1 LPMVVGM
8 MTAGIG
14 VGQFTSRTGK
24 IRIFPIIGSALAGAS
39 MIALSRV
46 NADTSL
52 GWVMFGML
60 FLGLG
65 IGQCMQPLT
74 IIVQNAVPPR
84 EIGVAT
90 SSATFFR
97 QLGGTLGVAVFLSL
111 LFSTLGKNIQ
121 DSFKTAVPG
130 IQKAAAEGKIPHTTL
145 NDQVLSGLQNPGQ
158 GGGVFKAVQDDSSI
172 IGRMNPV
179 IGHPFKVGFS
189 DSMSLVLLCGGLVM
203 LIAFLILLLMP
214 KVELRTSSASAAA
227 RAESNAAAGE
237 APVEGRVEAPVE
249 GGAHRAPVES
259 GAHRAPVATV
269 VGDDPDGAGGA
280 ELPVTEGRHAAPAG
294 DEETSDPR

>member
-1 LPMVVGM
+1 
-8 MTAGIG
+8 
-14 VGQFTSRTGK
+14 
-24 IRIFPIIGSALAGAS
+24 
-39 MIALSRV
+39 
-46 NADTSL
+46 
-52 GWVMFGML
+52 
-60 FLGLG
+60 
-65 IGQCMQPLT
+65 MQPLT

-111 LFSTLGKNIQ
+111 LFSTLGSNIQ
-121 DSFKTAVPG
+121 DSFKSAVPG

-203 LIAFLILLLMP
+203 LVAFLILLLMP

-227 RAESNAAAGE
+227 RAESNAAA
-237 APVEGRVEAPVE
+237 VEAPVD
-249 GGAHRAPVES
+249 G
-259 GAHRAPVATV
+259 GAHRAPVATE
-269 VGDDPDGAGGA
+269 VGRPRGRPRRRRSCP
-280 ELPVTEGRHAAPAG
+280 EPEGRHAGPTAT
-294 DEETSDPR
+294 EETPDPR

>member
-1 LPMVVGM
+1 VAM
-8 MTAGIG
+8 IG
-14 VGQFTSRTGK
+14 
-24 IRIFPIIGSALAGAS
+24 
-39 MIALSRV
+39 LSFV
-46 NADTSL
+46 SADTSL
-52 GWVMFGML
+52 LVVMGGML
-60 FLGLG
+60 ILGLG

-111 LFSTLGKNIQ
+111 LFSTLGGNIQ
-121 DSFKTAVPG
+121 DSFKSAVPG
-130 IQKAAAEGKIPHTTL
+130 IQKAAAEGKIPHTTR
-145 NDQVLSGLQNPGQ
+145 NDQVLTGLQHPGQ

-172 IGRMNPV
+172 IGRMSPV
-179 IGHPFKVGFS
+179 IAHPFKVGFS

-203 LIAFLILLLMP
+203 LVAFLILLLMP

-227 RAESNAAAGE
+227 RAESNAAAVE
-237 APVEGRVEAPVE
+237 TPVDG
-249 GGAHRAPVES
+249 

-269 VGDDPDGAGGA
+269 VGDPDDLDESVSLEPAVA
-280 ELPVTEGRHAAPAG
+280 EGRHAGPTTAQ
-294 DEETSDPR
+294 ETQDPR